1 MLMFLVAKFQARES
15 NEKNKTVEENSK
27 DNQYEDKVCF
37 LFSNDIVC

>member
-1 MLMFLVAKFQARES
+1 MLMFLAAKFQARES
-15 NEKNKTVEENSK
+15 NEKNKTVEEK